1 MTGWNVLD
9 LGKKTNAKVLAVLM
23 VAILTVSAALVF
35 VSNSEAT
42 TEYKEGGSITYH
54 LGSEVYEVS
63 ATGVVSD
70 SKADN
75 YAYNIAA
82 SGARTSTT
90 DSETSVKF
98 NTYFGIKS
106 TEYNPEFWTGWG
118 EVYLYESNGSSK
130 GMWNFVGPK
139 VAVSW
144 ENVQITAT
152 RDGTSGDLTVS
163 LPAGCT
169 IHNSNATTFTISG
182 GNTSATVNIDYNGTV
197 HKVFGGW
204 TYHNQ
209 PNTMVYPGD
218 NVAWTVTD
226 LDAKWIVP
234 DLYTKTSIAVTSIQN
249 GAGELASVVTPY
261 ADWTVGNND
270 PRVGYTYNYT
280 EKTVSEIN
288 GISTPSSGD
297 TYTVKGDAGELTK
310 GTRIYVVAGDVVRWD
325 GDGSKWVKDH
335 DAMFSSI
342 YHLDGTKTYSLGGS
356 TKFPSGTYRTG
367 DPYNLYTYGTRDGRI
382 DYKAIVNTSAAS
394 YASGNVLIDNI
405 TFKTNSTNTHGGN
418 MNGVLSANGHR
429 LILGTN
435 ISTERYEKSTDHASQ
450 IDKIGEAPNIMG
462 GSVTRAIEKGKTA
475 ILNDG
480 NDTTV
485 TVDLGSFVI
494 IHSGVYNNVIAGGTG
509 TTGSVGAPLSTYAV
523 LKDCLVLDTIGAAGG
538 SGTIRGNIDGRSG
551 YEDGGAFTYLVG
563 AFTAGDF
570 WQDEESGYADF
581 VTGCGPEGNVNGNTR
596 QYALNMQS
604 SVAQGGSTSGYLHGS
619 SHLII
624 AGDSSVWDCMGAGR
638 DGSSTTDFSYLEVTG
653 RAEVRRVACGIT
665 TDGTD
670 KQRDLVVDGV
680 RIHVSEDAL
689 VASIYG
695 GGFDTWSYPS
705 GRSMSHGTIAIDITG
720 GRIGDVYGGGYRGT
734 IGDPSNVSAL
744 EIEISIS
751 GDTHIEGNVYGGG
764 SGGLNKM
771 KHAAATGKAKIG
783 NVDKNVVKGQGY
795 QSDKGVDGNKR
806 STGKSYVYGSIS
818 VEITGGTIDGDVYG
832 GGMSVPKLLFYTN
845 IIDFNPG
852 PGGNSPFVAET
863 VDNKPVE
870 TATVVGDVYVHV
882 GGDARIGGSVYGAG
896 KGIKLDANGE
906 VDETEYGFNKVVYR
920 DGGDRTIGRQ
930 YWVAGGENLSNRTY
944 DNSSSL
950 NYANFAQ
957 VKGNVTVV
965 IENKTWY
972 HDQTAVI
979 GSSYTVSASD
989 ADANKF
995 IVLHRDSTLPT
1006 NYNIVLVDEDGKA
1019 TVREVASGGT
1029 VGDAQHSLNGWRI
1042 KNRTITE
1049 GDTYTVQPEDA
1060 DGSRTIVLFHPDFS
1074 TAKYTVLMIDDGAV
1088 KVAKDESVNAQV
1100 PLDTSHIDGSVY
1112 GGGGFGKVFGSTM
1125 VNINS
1130 GIVGVNVFGGGL
1142 GVAGKTSIEGNRI
1155 VYIQDKAS
1163 IGGSVYGGSEV
1174 GVDGPAISEED
1185 LDSKDA
1191 TVKNRVNQQLHA
1203 NRSAIVIEGGY
1214 IEGSVFGGG
1223 LMGKTYGNTALYI
1236 GYYLPSLSV
1245 RTPIPVIYGDRTG
1258 IQISVDSVYAGG
1270 NISSTGEDDTS
1281 IIGAY
1286 KENLV
1291 MGSGSISIYGN
1302 ENKSVNIP
1310 GSIMGSGNAC
1320 KTRGET
1326 TIDIVNLFNANSMAG
1341 IHRAT
1346 KVTIDRSNIN
1356 ILGRSTVTEIFNQVK
1371 NVAIF
1376 DIGEL
1381 TLKGGT
1387 SISFRSPMDD
1397 IKALKSQTADGSY
1410 TTDKSPLNRL
1420 VYTDGSTVYIRY
1432 ADENGNPVYG
1442 NVDGFTLMISTQ
1454 GEYGAYAMGST
1465 GGSGGFSINKDGSTT
1480 EADTSVSSNICCWYV
1495 SGISKKISTMYFQ
1508 LDDDSRKLE
1517 WNETY
1522 ITINKFQ
1529 TDTSIMFTGGVFTK
1543 MSNDPNGDAYTF
1555 VRPGAESMDDEP
1567 SQLAMAIAYLPQ
1579 SGQGIQLYDPTYRYM
1594 SIADGQPANQQGTFF
1609 KKDGIESDIDGIN
1622 KNRSLVSVPMA
1633 YSNGAKAAAGPM
1645 NIYLCLTGK
1654 PIDSTAY
1661 VGYVTL
1667 IFQEIK
1673 QVNYEAVGPDGTII
1687 NTPRYLVANTTEL
1700 RVDVYIYGSPTSD
1713 SSDTFSVE
1721 IKTDVTDE
1729 GYREGSAST
1738 LIPQTY
1744 SMAELNLARVDIV
1757 GAGSGSMPDAS
1768 MDSSG
1773 SVYKIPENG
1782 YIAPTGKTFSQWK
1795 ITSGNAA
1802 HSAKPAQFLYVKN
1815 SGTEAYIIDG
1825 SDTAANI
1832 NAIVSPK
1839 DGITYMVTV
1848 GGTVGSVVVSAGE
1861 VVRYTNS
1868 AWAKVLAADVPI
1880 TGKKMAIE
1888 PVWKDILNV
1897 VFDSNGGRGTITSV
1911 PIGRDTEYV
1920 LPEADGIIA
1929 PTGQKFAYWLVT
1941 IGDGRAETRHSGD
1954 TITIEGDTVIKAMW
1968 SPSVTVSFN
1977 SGSHGTGTMGSV
1989 LTPSGQRYTLPM
2001 NAFTPSSSD
2010 YEFGSWAVVITDSGS
2025 NTTDST
2031 KYPGET
2037 IRVPS
2042 NAVTMTVTA
2051 QWMDKPTMSTVTF
2064 APNGGTALIDKGKNA
2079 GDIVSNVDGWYV
2091 KNRLANQAYD
2101 VATAADTEHYSKDIK
2116 LNDST
2121 IYHVDYFNNVYN
2133 AGGTRVSTVLY
2144 TDPEC
2149 MDPYSV
2155 GTDIGAATVYT
2166 EGYKIAAGDMD
2177 ANNFVVAYKLPN
2189 DTGKFTVIIVPI
2201 NGSPTIDRNVS
2212 EDANLFLP
2220 NGTWVDINGHEHRDN
2235 TYLVRHE
2242 DADANRFIVLYENGY
2257 DHTAITVLHVA
2268 MSTDRVADGT
2278 KYRLQEC
2285 PIAAPSGRMFAGWS
2299 VSVGGG
2305 SPAIY
2310 QPGAILTVTGGASVT
2325 ALWSTQYVIGFANG
2339 GGGGTMPDQYMPYE
2353 GKYTIPDP
2361 VGFSMAD
2368 NKFVRWSSAD
2378 GYYYP
2383 GQTITITGNMLLTA
2397 EWEPTEPQIFRVS
2410 FDPMDGSGYMPMLEK
2425 ESGARYTL
2433 PDCEY
2438 TRSDRV
2444 FLMWI
2449 VTPSV
2454 GAPSNA
2460 YPGDTVTITC
2470 DTTLRAI
2477 WAAKFGNAPGIY
2489 TVIYIGANDGDTGFV
2504 RSQQTGANV
2513 TLPSGTYHSK
2523 SGGTYSGTYT
2533 VSGNDADSL
2542 GYIVL
2547 YKTAV
2552 SNNKYTVVTIV
2563 GFTVY
2568 VTRNAEVGDAVDL
2581 HTNDPLYCKKVLVP
2595 RDAQGK
2601 YRVNADDVVS
2611 SSYRYIIQNTGN
2623 HIEFIF
2629 KAGDG
2634 TGSMPDNSTLRSNSR
2649 YVLPESGFTA
2659 PAGKVFDKWEIK
2671 CNNVITYGHP
2681 GQILLQSGLNGYVI
2695 DGYATVEQIN
2705 AMGLVSGAAYYV
2717 TNTGTI
2723 TWTGG
2728 SLDVTAGTMVNCN
2741 GTSWAVYGGFPILAT
2756 EIYLT
2761 AQWKTGSGEVSVDF
2775 SSGATL
2781 VGNVVITAEA
2791 NQDNTTG
2798 WSNFGRPVVW
2808 DLSTGSLRSD
2818 SSYIGT
2824 LLGSLVGNVNFAVN
2838 GLMAVDSSGDVY
2850 LPSVDLVFSRGGVEA
2865 HTTLMFSDIR
2875 EYTVTFIDHGL
2886 ETVRYYPE
2894 NTLLT
2899 RDMCETPTGN
2909 NFNGWYLDSTFVN
2922 RYDYNMIINDESDG
2936 LKLYARYTYVVTLD
2950 CMNGIKYTLQ
2960 VSEEDSGAL
2969 LTKGD
2974 LPVPDY
2980 TGYTFDGWCK
2990 DYDRIYDWSY
3000 QSDRVYEDTTLYA
3013 RWIGKEVRIYFWYDD
3028 ALGNLRLFDGDETGQ
3043 LPVDGKFDL
3052 QQAYMLN
3059 EERRLYPTVTW
3070 GDTFDVRNPY
3080 TGDSI
3085 LSYAQSTID
3094 FGASFVKW
3102 TVASPIDPTKH
3113 VGIYSDTVVGTKV
3126 LKYVTDEMRQ
3136 GYVDLWEYYLDP
3148 NNDGGYHRK
3157 DWVGEGRPDTMEI
3170 HLKAETTKVAI
3181 RVDMGLLEEDQKYSP
3196 TVTIDD
3202 PESFLVY
3209 PNGPNLSNPNSKF
3222 VGSFYDEFGQLY
3234 YAGMD
3239 VDDNLYWVGTSAQP
3253 LYEYKD
3259 GKLVHKASTEHP
3271 EVEGKEPDFFWNA
3284 DGSIRYYYYDAEG
3297 SWTCLD
3303 EQDAQSIASRMSTAK
3318 YIHYISFPKPN
3329 NNQQYRKVANDDE
3342 YGNTV
3347 ENNNL
3352 KSVAYAEV
3360 NGKEKKF
3367 LVEWVDQNSNSDY
3380 YTVKAGTSGYAKDVC
3395 WGNTSTVV
3403 YHVNSNNQVL
3413 SASGGLVSVKLYT
3426 AKIYDNDHLYKI
3438 GDGNIP
3444 VYADSSTVKVYYDI
3458 GGVMAYGN
3466 LSAGNVVEWARE
3478 WKVTGSNSRTIGSDN
3493 YTVAAADGDEG
3504 RFIILYQTGNANDKY
3519 TVVMVDSSGNAS
3531 AVRNLSA
3538 GDSVD
3543 LASGNWY
3550 ISKTGDQVVPVDGKY
3565 VVNASHGGGLRF
3577 IVLYQTANAADK
3589 YTVVKVTEEYI
3600 VKSGTTTSYL
3610 NFMNRYTG
3618 DGGLT
3623 FYLKDEAGLHY
3634 KVTSASKDVVYLK
3647 SQAGDYHEFVFKL
3660 NNAVRNGFT
3669 LHGWHNEYI
3678 SWDNAMTP
3686 SADQVRKIH
3695 LWHDTDGYVIAA
3707 KLISQDYMGNY
3718 VEVPLLVG
3726 DYIVDPKDADAS
3738 GNIAVV
3744 PEDSEKPANST
3755 VTKIIQKR
3763 QVGDTI
3769 ALDSG
3774 TWYVDGS
3781 SVGGT
3786 TYTVAAS
3793 NADIEGNI
3801 IVTDE
3806 SGAPSAPYTVTLVD
3820 KDGTRSVH
3828 GTYSAGTVIEL
3839 ENPGSNRYWMTKSS
3853 DHRTL
3858 TTSYT
3863 VSASDADILGNI
3875 VLKNAPSSY
3884 TIPAYTVKVMMH
3896 GCAPGSTVILNA
3908 ISDEP
3913 DRGFGG
3919 WIVNDRELD
3928 GSDYTL
3934 VSTDADANRFIV
3946 VYRIA
3951 NEDGKYTVFAIGD
3964 FGVTVGRNLTDSVGL
3979 VDLDSGEWHCAK
3991 TGSLV
3996 VKTANNQYRVNAS
4009 DADAKGFIVLYKTA
4023 NDTGEYTV
4031 VKDNGSKA
4039 VALAG
4044 RVAGDLVSDVGGWHV
4059 GNRTINNSVYTIRSA
4074 DADDV
4079 GSIVLGTVWNDL
4091 TKYTVKWMDGNK
4103 TERTDTNQQVGT
4115 SISVPH
4121 IESADKVFLGW
4132 RAPTGTVDDIYVV
4145 SHMDFT
4151 KIEQGNRVI
4160 ELKAIWSDSVPV
4172 AHTIVRASDKGDW
4185 MASVDES
4192 NTTVRLDE
4200 TLTSEG
4206 YSMIGWRITTGSNPR
4221 LVTTPSYTLDN
4232 SDMDSRN
4239 TVILI
4244 AEWAKTYTVTV
4255 TGSDPV
4261 HNLVAGDAVPLAY
4274 PTLDTKWKVKDDI
4287 IVKGDRINDPE
4298 DTFTMNYDAL
4308 WDQIPYSVHLS
4319 QPANGIIEV
4328 YLEDRDGS
4336 STSRLLSDEE
4346 VNSMVFYHGDKLRIS
4361 YTPNNSKVAFIKW
4374 IVTNTSYLERATSA
4388 STLLVIQDDCS
4399 IAVDESTGR
4408 LVDIIISFDDKNL
4421 DPDDRQYTRVFLRD
4435 PSTGDY
4441 YEGTYIPGMVKMDHY
4456 VMKVPYGN
4464 GYETV
4469 VWYGWSQPAA
4479 DGSCQKLPTFED
4491 APDEYVLVGTVDVN
4505 ISNAEAV
4512 VYDIISAGFIDTID
4526 KPNVIE
4532 DFADTEYGLIER
4544 EYETDPK
4551 FDFLFTCDEYTVVD
4565 ASSPYVKNLTKNNV
4579 VVYHIASDNTVY
4591 NTSDSPVN
4599 IKFYTRSD
4607 CLKSSAYDV
4616 NSPPIGF
4623 DNTVY
4628 TPIIKGSNGGNIVVY
4643 EQSSQENKYTVVKV
4657 GSSSVSVQGN
4667 QAENTE
4673 ITGVDGWHLKG
4684 RTINGSYTVK
4694 ANDADDG
4701 GYIVIYQAAT
4711 ALGAFNVVKIE
4722 SDFDVDIER
4731 SKDPNFKVDGV
4742 DGWHVRDTTI
4752 SGSYYVN
4759 SNDAY
4764 PGASETSLENIYSF
4778 APTSGAGHPI
4788 RIVDGQGNVVVKVT
4802 KYVGIQRS
4810 ILARLAANNLNIN
4823 NPDGGTPPVVV
4834 TFDPNLTYTTYE
4846 GFPWKDVN
4854 NRNVF
4859 ALESDINLGVGLD
4872 SNKNPQKTFYLN
4884 WVRTDSPA
4892 DIIIQME
4899 STKVPDHYAVADVR
4913 LVNESGGHDKI
4924 FEGVRYDLGSEESD
4938 PDAAGFIVLYE
4949 SPNAQ
4954 DTYTVVMLNSS
4965 SVASS
4970 VRGLTEGEE
4979 IDVAA
4984 GTWNLGINGSE
4995 VSTPGNKYT
5004 VRIADADENGFIVLF
5019 QSPND
5024 TGKYTAFKV
5033 GDSSTSAVRELVAG
5047 GTVSGVD
5054 GWHVVDR
5061 TIHGNYTVDVN
5072 PYYHV
5077 DAPLDHIAGY
5087 EPVAEVYNGGN
5098 IVVYQTAN
5106 PTAPATYTVVIVGNS
5121 DPTPGVTV
5129 ERGKAAGSTVS
5140 GVNGWF
5146 VKGRTIDTSY
5156 TVDAADAD
5164 EGGFIVVYQTKTDD
5178 GEFNVIKVGNSSVSI
5193 ERDKSAGATVE
5204 VTSGWHVKG
5213 RTTGSQYTVDA
5224 GDAYTSGMGA
5234 GGECR
5239 IHDSDELHLKVPTS
5253 YGNNLRI
5260 MINYEKGSGWYALN
5274 DSTFGYYGN
5283 ITYDVPV
5290 TGNVAWGTSLELPTS
5305 FTAGGTPVQIGVW
5318 VAGLPN
5324 GENVNILKNDSNRF
5338 FYTVTKA
5345 DAISTSDFIY
5355 TVQTTGVTGYE
5366 KEVLQGGEVEYY
5378 IDSRNL
5384 VYDAETRDPV
5394 SVKFFTSWVCT
5405 VETAY
5410 DVSMA
5415 DGTIYTPTRIIFTP
5429 LLDATFITLTFS
5441 TYYGEF
5447 DINNSQRVSV
5457 SVPAGG
5463 TMLEYARTM
5472 AELASVSRFIDTYS
5486 TGSWEYNYG
5495 GFYWGESPL
5504 DLSDNV
5510 TKITTDRT
5518 YLARWTPN
5526 ESNKRMFSYTS
5537 DGNASISALRD
5548 AVTAEAIGEGETK
5561 KFVVDTEINMA
5572 IQPKSGYVID
5582 LDRTRGELGYTLV
5595 GTEIYLDITTAAA
5608 PTGSSHTFSS
5618 WRLWDAGSPVRASHK
5633 VTEMTDSAKNGFLV
5647 YMANWSDSAPHAGS
5661 IALVFVSDESMTANA
5676 IYANGGDTKTI
5687 PAGSWRIWNEGAVI
5701 TDSDLVAEGMQYTV
5715 DASKAVDGYILFVK
5729 DRMVLSEYNAVFATE
5744 YGTVSRAADLEHY
5757 YKDANGSRYYN
5768 VTVDKV
5774 YRYETDHWAEYRVA
5788 SLAGHDGPFIVQ
5800 FSTNSVSYKATR
5812 EGQFYTA
5819 TPMTYTATLNG
5830 SGVITGF
5837 TLDAAPYTAYTV
5849 TNGVIKDAQGN
5860 VVSMKLFTDL
5870 KLMDRIVDL
5879 TAPQT
5884 LVGSK
5889 VYSGVFVE
5897 CDPVQGFY
5905 AAKLEGTSVQGWMS
5919 TSDTLGVTGATW
5931 YVGSNVVTAE
5941 TAISGIASADAKD
5954 RFIVA
5959 QRGYTNPAS
5968 TYTAVL
5974 VDGSSITLV
5983 RGLSAGDR
5991 VADVNG
5997 WKVNGTLLNTDS
6009 YTVAAGDADTGG
6021 FIVIHRYDNPA
6032 SKYTVVKLDD
6042 NLTYYSSKEDAKA
6055 GSGTTAPTAALSYA
6069 KPRDVVETYIYTGTV
6084 HYLLKPYGS
6093 EYECIE
6099 TSILQYEIAP
6109 YGSQYRDTFGT
6120 VWAKNND
6127 GTLRVVSATVWV
6139 LDPLTST
6146 ETSMTITNLAELPAQ
6161 YYLRDSYGNYYKGDY
6176 FDDDSLTISSL
6187 DLAIGNVTTQYYVS
6201 YISDNEYVKALY
6213 PTIEKT
6219 GSPTYLMK
6227 RNGSLVVYDDKT
6239 AVNGTL
6245 YFHGTDVVYNGD
6257 YSIVSTVA
6265 KYNTDTE
6272 VRINNT
6278 TYHRDGFGNL
6288 YYDWLGAPTELP
6300 GNRGFS
6306 WVFLLKDSIQI
6317 DVYMKEVSYNI
6328 NFVVN
6333 GNKVKAT
6340 DMNAISTVATMDSGI
6355 SDSRNVAAG
6364 AKVDLDSGTWY
6375 SYESGSA
6382 VSKDGSNRYTV
6393 AAGDAL
6399 SGFILLYKT
6408 ANTPGTYTVVKVDSG
6423 ATTMYRGLK
6432 AGDTVNLDAD
6442 TWKCNGSTAAKTDN
6456 KYTVAEGDAHNGFI
6470 VLYKA
6475 DPSGY
6480 TVLKVDDAKDYYGSS
6495 IRQYTVVAFDGPQSN
6510 RGMTWYT
6517 DPDYDQEYSMHGAD
6531 HILTPDKF
6539 QTDIVTPTALVTNE
6553 HTFSNWRLFGS
6564 SDPAAT
6570 YSSAQSVVLTGGSQ
6584 HLGDDRKNYFYII
6597 EATWTNP
6604 GSGTY
6609 KIVYASSYGGI
6620 PGSNLVYN
6628 NETEITLKN
6637 IDDDEFNGWRVWN
6650 REGNDY
6656 YHAGN
6661 SAYTPNDSDAVT
6673 MPDGSKY
6680 ILMVADWGEDL
6691 TYASNVV
6698 YATEFGEAPNMESI
6712 RKYQF
6717 NATRDIT
6724 LYGHTG
6730 TYVLFLHDFDDTYEP
6745 MKFELVA
6752 DENYRITIP
6761 KDHYGYGDYVFVG
6774 WSAHKENGK
6783 RAYTYAPE
6791 ESINISALDERI
6803 NLYPYYLSDGSEIKY
6818 YDGQASTLKLGMDDV
6833 LRAKQS
6839 EPDTSVLAVSYSD
6852 SPIEHV
6858 DPEHPGS
6865 PKSAIHAG
6873 DYYVYYAAE
6882 IKTPLGTSS
6891 ITTYGNTETAYEFNG
6906 KASLK
6911 ILKVDAY
6918 AIAPSAYMREGDG
6931 AIIAASS
6938 PRSLDPGDMSGG
6950 NIVVTSE
6957 DVVLIGL
6964 VVSDVESKKL
6974 YTNNSD
6980 KGSGMIRTV
6989 VDVPGESM
6997 TIRPLVTFSI
7007 AQEYVDR
7014 DYNLKYID
7022 GSLTIYPIDA
7032 SKYEGD
7038 GYV

>member
-54 LGSEVYEVS
+54 LGSEVYVVS
-63 ATGVVSD
+63 AAGDVSD
-70 SKADN
+70 TRATN
-75 YAYNIAA
+75 YSYNIKGDGTRE
-82 SGARTSTT
+82 SPVSST
-90 DSETSVKF
+90 ETSVKL

-118 EVYLYESNGSSK
+118 EVYLCGDSNYDEDGI

-139 VAVSW
+139 V
-144 ENVQITAT
+144 NVTWNGVTTTVTKSAT
-152 RDGTSGDLTVS
+152 GSSIDISM
-163 LPAGCT
+163 PAGCT
-169 IHNSNATTFTISG
+169 LVSVTSG
-182 GNTSATVNIDYNGTV
+182 GEKVDGNTLRMGSSAGSAEITINYSASVN
-197 HKVFGGW
+197 KVFGGW

-209 PNTMVYPGD
+209 PDTMVYPGD

-297 TYTVKGDAGELTK
+297 TYTVKGNAGELTK

-325 GDGSKWVKDH
+325 ESKSKWVKDH

-356 TKFPSGTYRTG
+356 TVFPSGTYRTG

-382 DYKAIVNTSAAS
+382 DYKAIVNTSSAS

-418 MNGVLSANGHR
+418 MNGALSANGHR

-485 TVDLGSFVI
+485 TADLGSFVI

-509 TTGSVGAPLSTYAV
+509 TTGSDGAPLSTYAV

-538 SGTIRGNIDGRSG
+538 GGTIKGNIDGRSG

-665 TDGTD
+665 TDGASGN
-670 KQRDLVVDGV
+670 RDRVVDGL
-680 RIHVSEDAL
+680 RIHVSDDAL

-705 GRSMSHGTIAIDITG
+705 GISMSQGTIAIDITG

-734 IGDPSNVSAL
+734 IGDSSNVSAL

-783 NVDKNVVKGQGY
+783 SVDKNVVKGQGY

-806 STGKSYVYGSIS
+806 STGMSYVYGSIS

-882 GGDARIGGSVYGAG
+882 GGDARISGSVYGAG

-930 YWVAGGENLSNRTY
+930 YWVDGGENLSNRTY

-950 NYANFAQ
+950 NYANYAQ

-1006 NYNIVLVDEDGKA
+1006 NYNIVLVDADGNA
-1019 TVREVASGGT
+1019 TIAEVASGGT

-1074 TAKYTVLMIDDGAV
+1074 TDKYTVLMIDDGAV
-1088 KVAKDESVNAQV
+1088 KVATDESVNAQV

-1125 VNINS
+1125 VDINS

-1155 VYIQDKAS
+1155 VYIQGKAS

-1203 NRSAIVIEGGY
+1203 NRSGIVIEGGY

-1371 NVAIF
+1371 NAAIF

-1609 KKDGIESDIDGIN
+1609 KKDGMESDIDGIN

-1757 GAGSGSMPDAS
+1757 GAGSGSMPDIDLNPGLTWA
-1768 MDSSG
+1768 
-1773 SVYKIPENG
+1773 VYKIPENG

-1795 ITSGNAA
+1795 ITSGNAE
-1802 HSAKPAQFLYVKN
+1802 HSAKPAQFLCVKDGGDN
-1815 SGTEAYIIDG
+1815 AYIIDG
-1825 SDTAANI
+1825 YGTDDTIDALALKNGLTYLVTEDGEI
-1832 NAIVSPK
+1832 TRGGEVPVHAGDVVRCNGTGWAIV
-1839 DGITYMVTV
+1839 
-1848 GGTVGSVVVSAGE
+1848 A
-1861 VVRYTNS
+1861 
-1868 AWAKVLAADVPI
+1868 AADVPI
-1880 TGKKMAIE
+1880 TGKEMAIE

-1897 VFDSNGGRGTITSV
+1897 VFDSNGGSGTITSV

-1977 SGSHGTGTMGSV
+1977 PGSHGTGTMGSV

-2037 IRVPS
+2037 IRIPS

-2064 APNGGTALIDKGKNA
+2064 ALNGGTALIDKGKNA

-2116 LNDST
+2116 LNGST
-2121 IYHVDYFNNVYN
+2121 VYHVDYFNNVYN

-2166 EGYKIAAGDMD
+2166 EGYVIGAGDKD

-2189 DTGKFTVIIVPI
+2189 DTGKYTVIIVPI

-2220 NGTWVDINGHEHRDN
+2220 NGTWVDIRGHEHGNN

-2242 DADANRFIVLYENGY
+2242 DADTNRFIVLYEEGY

-2268 MSTDRVADGT
+2268 MATDRVADGT

-2339 GGGGTMPDQYMPYE
+2339 GGDGTMPDQYMPYE

-2361 VGFSMAD
+2361 VGFSKAG

-2477 WAAKFGNAPGIY
+2477 WAAKFGSAPGVY
-2489 TVIYIGANDGDTGFV
+2489 TVIYIGADGNDTGFV
-2504 RSQQTGANV
+2504 RSQQAGANV
-2513 TLPSGTYHSK
+2513 TLPTETTYHSK
-2523 SGGTYSGTYT
+2523 SGGTYSKDEHNVNKYT
-2533 VSGNDADSL
+2533 VNGNDADSL

-2547 YKTAV
+2547 YKDNV
-2552 SNNKYTVVTIV
+2552 DNNKYTVVTIV

-2568 VTRNAEVGDAVDL
+2568 VTRNAAVGAAVDL
-2581 HTNDPLYCKKVLVP
+2581 HTNEPLYCKKVLVP

-2601 YRVNADDVVS
+2601 YRVNADDADS
-2611 SSYRYIIQNTGN
+2611 SSFRYIIQNTGN

-2634 TGSMPDNSTLRSNSR
+2634 TGSMPDNSILRSNSR

-2671 CNNVITYGHP
+2671 CNNVTTYGHP
-2681 GQILLQSGLNGYVI
+2681 GQILYQSGVNGFVI
-2695 DGYATVEQIN
+2695 DGYATVAQIN
-2705 AMGLVSGAAYYV
+2705 ALGLVDGAAYYV
-2717 TNTGTI
+2717 KDTGTI
-2723 TWTGG
+2723 TWGGG
-2728 SLDVTAGTMVNCN
+2728 SLEVSAGTMVACN
-2741 GTSWAVYGGFPILAT
+2741 GTSWAVYGGFSILVT

-2818 SSYIGT
+2818 SPYIGT

-2875 EYTVTFIDHGL
+2875 EYSVTFIDHGL

-2922 RYDYNMIINDESDG
+2922 RYDYNMVVNDESDG

-2950 CMNGIKYTLQ
+2950 CMNGVKYTLQ

-3013 RWIGKEVRIYFWYDD
+3013 RWIGKEVRIYFWFDD
-3028 ALGNLRLFDGDETGQ
+3028 PKTGELMLFDGTKSGVGPTG
-3043 LPVDGKFDL
+3043 GKYNL

-3059 EERRLYPTVTW
+3059 TERRLYPTVTW

-3136 GYVDLWEYYLDP
+3136 GYDDLWEYYLDP

-3181 RVDMGLLEEDQKYSP
+3181 KVEMGLSEEDQKYSP

-3209 PNGPNLSNPNSKF
+3209 PNGPDLNNRGSY
-3222 VGSFYDEFGQLY
+3222 VGSFYDEFGNLY
-3234 YAGMD
+3234 YAGTD
-3239 VDDNLYWVGTSAQP
+3239 GDPARYWRSGDASESP
-3253 LYEYKD
+3253 YEYVD
-3259 GKLVHKASTEHP
+3259 GKLVRKDDHGATP
-3271 EVEGKEPDFFWNA
+3271 RFYWNA
-3284 DGSIRYYYYDAEG
+3284 DGSIRYYYSNGEG
-3297 SWTCLD
+3297 CWSCLD
-3303 EQDAQSIASRMSTAK
+3303 ENDIQSVTSKLAPGGSSIKHIA
-3318 YIHYISFPKPN
+3318 FPKN
-3329 NNQQYRKVANDDE
+3329 GSQQYRDIAGGDL
-3342 YGNTV
+3342 YGNTLDSGS
-3347 ENNNL
+3347 NL
-3352 KSVAYAEV
+3352 KSVAYAV
-3360 NGKEKKF
+3360 RNGEETF
-3367 LVEWVDQNSNSDY
+3367 LVEWNIE
-3380 YTVKAGTSGYAKDVC
+3380 
-3395 WGNTSTVV
+3395 NTSYLVV
-3403 YHVNSNNQVL
+3403 DAADSTNYRKDIKFNEGSTPVIFHITKDSRIVNE
-3413 SASGGLVSVKLYT
+3413 SGVEIPIGLYT
-3426 AKIYDNDHLYKI
+3426 NQGRTTPYNLET
-3438 GDGNIP
+3438 GGNGT
-3444 VYADSSTVKVYYDI
+3444 VYADSSYVRKYYEFVEYYD
-3458 GGVMAYGN
+3458 
-3466 LSAGNVVEWARE
+3466 VVDGDATYVKYAQLNHE
-3478 WKVTGSNSRTIGSDN
+3478 TIYKIKADK
-3493 YTVAAADGDEG
+3493 TVWNTNNTKTNFKFYEDEG
-3504 RFIILYQTGNANDKY
+3504 R
-3519 TVVMVDSSGNAS
+3519 TVVYDPSTSSAEKIYL
-3531 AVRNLSA
+3531 VY
-3538 GDSVD
+3538 
-3543 LASGNWY
+3543 ASG
-3550 ISKTGDQVVPVDGKY
+3550 GKEY
-3565 VVNASHGGGLRF
+3565 
-3577 IVLYQTANAADK
+3577 LYFTNVTNNDTAL
-3589 YTVVKVTEEYI
+3589 
-3600 VKSGTTTSYL
+3600 S
-3610 NFMNRYTG
+3610 
-3618 DGGLT
+3618 
-3623 FYLKDEAGLHY
+3623 FYLKDEAGIHY
-3634 KVTSASKDVVYLK
+3634 HVTTASKSLFWMEPEH
-3647 SQAGDYHEFVFKL
+3647 QTGNYHEFVFKL
-3660 NNAVRNGFT
+3660 NNAVRNGYT

-3678 SWDNAMTP
+3678 SWHNAMTP
-3686 SADQVRKIH
+3686 SSDQVRKVH
-3695 LWHDTDGYVIAA
+3695 LWHDTNGYVTSA
-3707 KLISQDYMGNY
+3707 KLISSDNSGHY
-3718 VEVPLLVG
+3718 VETPLLVG
-3726 DYIVDPKDADAS
+3726 DYVVDPKDADAS
-3738 GNIAVV
+3738 GNIVVV
-3744 PEDSEKPANST
+3744 PNDNEHQKPAKSKI
-3755 VTKIIQKR
+3755 TKIIDLR
-3763 QVGDTI
+3763 QANDLIT
-3769 ALDSG
+3769 LDDG
-3774 TWYVDGS
+3774 TWYVNGS
-3781 SVGGT
+3781 VISDAGGEEPGT
-3786 TYTVAAS
+3786 QYKVSAAD
-3793 NADIEGNI
+3793 ADVEGNI
-3801 IVTDE
+3801 IVIDSNDPVSGPYTVVTVDE
-3806 SGAPSAPYTVTLVD
+3806 SGFRSVQGTFSANDHVTFESGSWKTKTDSTID
-3820 KDGTRSVH
+3820 KDHDYIVNANDADVLGTI
-3828 GTYSAGTVIEL
+3828 VIVPL
-3839 ENPGSNRYWMTKSS
+3839 
-3853 DHRTL
+3853 
-3858 TTSYT
+3858 SYT
-3863 VSASDADILGNI
+3863 
-3875 VLKNAPSSY
+3875 PSSL
-3884 TIPAYTVKVMMH
+3884 TVKVIKQE
-3896 GCAPGSTVILNA
+3896 CTSGSTVILND
-3908 ISDEP
+3908 ISDSP
-3913 DRGFGG
+3913 SRGFDG
-3919 WIVNDRELD
+3919 WIVNDRDLD
-3928 GSDYTL
+3928 GDDYTL
-3934 VSTDADANRFIV
+3934 VDTDADKDRFV
-3946 VYRIA
+3946 VVFKTE
-3951 NEDGKYTVFAIGD
+3951 NDDGKYTVIAIGD
-3964 FGVTVGRNLTDSVGL
+3964 NGAIVASNLTAGVGK
-3979 VDLDSGEWHCAK
+3979 VDLDKGDWYCSTSASTHPVPK
-3991 TGSLV
+3991 D
-3996 VKTANNQYRVNAS
+3996 ANNRYVVNAS
-4009 DADAKGFIVLYKTA
+4009 DADGNRFIVLYKNA
-4023 NDTGEYTV
+4023 NLAGEYTV
-4031 VKDNGSKA
+4031 IKVNGSVVKL
-4039 VALAG
+4039 VTEQPEGALIDG
-4044 RVAGDLVSDVGGWHV
+4044 VKGWHV
-4059 GNRTINNSVYTIRSA
+4059 NNRTIDNSNYTVRSD
-4074 DADDV
+4074 DADV
-4079 GSIVLGTVWNDL
+4079 SGSIVLA
-4091 TKYTVKWMDGNK
+4091 TKWKDMTEYTVKWISDGVTK
-4103 TERTDTNQQVGT
+4103 RSDTDQMVGIG
-4115 SISVPH
+4115 ISAPFVEKEGQ
-4121 IESADKVFLGW
+4121 ILVGW
-4132 RAPTGTVDDIYVV
+4132 KAATGIIDDVYVV
-4145 SHMDFT
+4145 AHKDKSL
-4151 KIEQGNRVI
+4151 EEEGVGVI
-4160 ELKAIWSDSVPV
+4160 ELHAIWSDD
-4172 AHTIVRASDKGDW
+4172 TYENYRIVKASDKGGYTVQKTGYISSG
-4185 MASVDES
+4185 SVSLIDS
-4192 NTTVRLDE
+4192 LSSD
-4200 TLTSEG
+4200 G
-4206 YSMIGWRITTGSNPR
+4206 YTKIGWKVITGSNPR
-4221 LVTTPSYTLDN
+4221 LITASKYVLDP
-4232 SDMDSRN
+4232 DDADSQHDI
-4239 TVILI
+4239 ILV
-4244 AEWAKTYTVTV
+4244 AEWAKTYSVMV
-4255 TGSDPV
+4255 TGQDPV
-4261 HNLVAGDAVPLAY
+4261 LEQVSGMTVPLEY
-4274 PTLDTKWKVKDDI
+4274 PSSAHSSQWKVRDDVI
-4287 IVKGDRINDPE
+4287 SQGDRINDPE
-4298 DTFTMNYDAL
+4298 HTFTMNYDAL

-4336 STSRLLSDEE
+4336 STSRLLTDEE

-4374 IVTNTSYLERATSA
+4374 IVTNTSYLESATSA
-4388 STLLVIQDDCS
+4388 STILVIQDDCS

-4505 ISNAEAV
+4505 ISNTDAV
-4512 VYDIISAGFIDTID
+4512 VYDIISAGFIDTIN

-4579 VVYHIASDNTVY
+4579 VVYHIASDNKVY
-4591 NTSDSPVN
+4591 NTSDSPVD

-4607 CLKSSAYDV
+4607 CLKTSAYNV

-4643 EQSSQENKYTVVKV
+4643 QTPSAVETYTVVKV
-4657 GSSSVSVQGN
+4657 GTDSISVQGN
-4667 QAENTE
+4667 QAKNTE

-4731 SKDPNFKVDGV
+4731 SKEPNFKVDGV

-4810 ILARLAANNLNIN
+4810 ILARLAANNLNID
-4823 NPDGGTPPVVV
+4823 NPNGGTPPVVV

-4924 FEGVRYDLGSEESD
+4924 FEGVRYDLRSEESD

-4954 DTYTVVMLNSS
+4954 DTYTVIKQTALDTV
-4965 SVASS
+4965 SS
-4970 VRGLTEGEE
+4970 VRGLS
-4979 IDVAA
+4979 I
-4984 GTWNLGINGSE
+4984 GSE
-4995 VSTPGNKYT
+4995 LEVGSGWMLGKTGEAATITDGKYT
-5004 VRIADADENGFIVLF
+5004 VSASDADENRFIVLYKVA
-5019 QSPND
+5019 NGD
-5024 TGKYTAFKV
+5024 GKYSAIKV
-5033 GDSSTSAVRELVAG
+5033 GDG
-5047 GTVSGVD
+5047 GTAVESNLSTGATVTGVD

-5213 RTTGSQYTVDA
+5213 RTTGPQYTVDA

-5253 YGNNLRI
+5253 YGNNIRI

-5355 TVQTTGVTGYE
+5355 TVQNTGVTGYE

-5410 DVSMA
+5410 DISMA

-5447 DINNSQRVSV
+5447 DFNNSQRVSV

-5472 AELASVSRFIDTYS
+5472 AEIGSVSRFITTYS

-5774 YRYETDHWAEYRVA
+5774 YRYETDHWTEYRVA
-5788 SLAGHDGPFIVQ
+5788 SLAGHDGSFIVQ
-5800 FSTNSVSYKATR
+5800 FSTNAVSYKATR

-5837 TLDAAPYTAYTV
+5837 TLDAEPHTAYTV
-5849 TNGVIKDAQGN
+5849 TDGVIKDAQGN

-5884 LVGSK
+5884 LVSSK

-5905 AAKLEGTSVQGWMS
+5905 AAKLEGTSVQGWMAG
-5919 TSDTLGVTGATW
+5919 SDTLGVTGATW
-5931 YVGSNVVTAE
+5931 YVGSNVVTSS
-5941 TAISGIASADAKD
+5941 TTIADVIADAPADAKD

-5959 QRGYTNPAS
+5959 QRGYANPDGK
-5968 TYTAVL
+5968 YTVVL
-5974 VDGSSITLV
+5974 VDGSSVTLY
-5983 RGLSAGDR
+5983 RNLSSGATVTGVD
-5991 VADVNG
+5991 G
-5997 WKVNGTLLNTDS
+5997 WKVNGTLLDTDT
-6009 YTVAAGDADTGG
+6009 YTVAAGDADSGR

-6032 SKYTVVKLDD
+6032 GKYTVVKLDD
-6042 NLTYYSSKEDAKA
+6042 NLTYYATKAEAKA
-6055 GSGTTAPTAALSYA
+6055 GSGTQTPSAALSYA
-6069 KPRDVVETYIYTGTV
+6069 KPRDVVETYIYTGSV

-6109 YGSQYRDTFGT
+6109 YGSQYKDTFGT

-6161 YYLRDSYGNYYKGDY
+6161 YYLRDSYGNYYKGNY
-6176 FDDDSLTISSL
+6176 FDNNSLTISSL
-6187 DLAIGNVTTQYYVS
+6187 DLAIGNVITPYYVR

-6213 PTIEKT
+6213 SDLEE
-6219 GSPTYLMK
+6219 SPAYLMK

-6257 YSIVSTVA
+6257 YSIVSVVA

-6340 DMNAISTVATMDSGI
+6340 DMNAISTVTTMDIGI
-6355 SDSRNVAAG
+6355 SDSRNVAVD

-6375 SYESGSA
+6375 SYKSGSA

-6456 KYTVAEGDAHNGFI
+6456 KYTVDLDDAHNGFI

-6517 DPDYDQEYSMHGAD
+6517 DPDYDHEYSMYGAD

-6539 QTDIVTPTALVTNE
+6539 QTDIVTPTALITNE
-6553 HTFSNWRLFGS
+6553 HTFSNWSLFGS

-6604 GSGTY
+6604 GSGEY
-6609 KIVYASSYGGI
+6609 KIVYASSYGGMT
-6620 PGSNLVYN
+6620 GSNLVYADD
-6628 NETEITLKN
+6628 TEITLKN
-6637 IDDDEFNGWRVWN
+6637 IDDDEFKGWRVWN

-6656 YHAGN
+6656 YHAGGTK
-6661 SAYTPNDSDAVT
+6661 YTPNESDAET
-6673 MPDGSKY
+6673 INDNKY

-6974 YTNNSD
+6974 YTGDSD

-6989 VDVPGESM
+6989 VDVPGDSM